1 MYPSASSTVAS
12 IALGTDKRE
21 EVAFSSG
28 EIELDHLQ
36 HGRSSAFFKLKRNLN
51 NLKSKTPRSL
61 SHDNETHRENSFN
74 TINSNVDA
82 SESPIKSAIEDDNEN
97 ENDPTELKYPEGG
110 WKAYSVVLA
119 SLLGMVSSFGLMN
132 STGAIESYLEK
143 NTLKTTS
150 TTTISWI
157 FALFSFL
164 TFGGSMVSGVLFD
177 TYGAKRVV
185 IPGSIMLVGGLMATA
200 SSTTTWQFILSFG
213 ICCGTASSMLLAPLV
228 SCIGHFFNKKRGLA
242 LGIAMPGA
250 SLGGVIWPQVCRSLY
265 GKIGFPWTMRV
276 IGFCFLGC
284 LGVVCLLVDD
294 RTEEIR
300 KHNAAVEGTDPTVRP
315 SVWKQLRTSVD
326 FHTLKDKTFMSLV
339 LALFFNEFSLILSLT
354 YIPSYAISKGYS
366 ESISLTALTAV
377 NGAGILGR
385 YVPSHLSDSW
395 GKFNMISLMSCMMT
409 LVIFVLWL
417 PFGYNIGAFFTFCV
431 FFGFSVAGT
440 LSLSPLCTSA
450 ISKPRDMGKR
460 YGTAYFFVSF
470 GNLMSLPIGSA
481 ITQTPAG
488 YNGMAAFAGGTS
500 AVATISF
507 LYTRYRLAGLKKVKI

>member
-1 MYPSASSTVAS
+1 MKKS
-12 IALGTDKRE
+12 
-21 EVAFSSG
+21 
-28 EIELDHLQ
+28 
-36 HGRSSAFFKLKRNLN
+36 LN
-51 NLKSKTPRSL
+51 NLKTKNVKTSNDL
-61 SHDNETHRENSFN
+61 NSTSFN
-74 TINSNVDA
+74 NRNDLSFTNSLQGTTATTN
-82 SESPIKSAIEDDNEN
+82 EDDVYGDDEYQEQNSG
-97 ENDPTELKYPEGG
+97 ELKYPEGG

-200 SSTTTWQFILSFG
+200 NSTTTWQFILSFG
-213 ICCGTASSMLLAPLV
+213 ICCGTACSLLLAPLV

-250 SLGGVIWPQVCRSLY
+250 SLGGVIWSQVCRSLY

-315 SVWKQLRTSVD
+315 SVWKQLRTLID
-326 FHTLKDKTFMSLV
+326 FNTLKDKTFMTLV
-339 LALFFNEFSLILSLT
+339 LALLFNEFSLILTLT

-431 FFGFSVAGT
+431 IFGFSVAGT

-470 GNLMSLPIGSA
+470 GNLISLPIGSA
-481 ITQTPAG
+481 ITQTSAG

-500 AVATISF
+500 AAASIAF
-507 LYTRYRLAGLKKVKI
+507 LYTRYRLAGFKRVKI